1 MQNLMKFK
9 ILIALAIVLVPAVSC
24 QEDDFDREFDSTHP
38 VSGEWYVQEYYN
50 DGTAYGPYHVQIFN
64 TSFSKDS
71 LWVNN
76 IYDSGIKVKALLNA
90 DKTFGVTQEKDIGE
104 AVATVSISNGKILS
118 ADSIYF
124 DVVLYDENGE
134 IVDQFYTAGH
144 RWTGLEGE

>member
-1 MQNLMKFK
+1 MKFK
-9 ILIALAIVLVPAVSC
+9 ILIALAIVFLAAVSC
-24 QEDDFDREFDSTHP
+24 QDDDFDREFDPSYP
-38 VSGEWYVQEYYN
+38 VSGEWYVQEYYA
-50 DGTAYGPYHVQIFN
+50 DGSAFGPYHVQTFN

>member
-1 MQNLMKFK
+1 MKFK

-76 IYDSGIKVKALLNA
+76 IYDSGVKVKALLNA
-90 DKTFGVTQEKDIGE
+90 DDTFGVTQGRILLKRWLPFLFQMEK
-104 AVATVSISNGKILS
+104 
-118 ADSIYF
+118 YF
-124 DVVLYDENGE
+124 RQ
-134 IVDQFYTAGH
+134 IVFT
-144 RWTGLEGE
+144 LML